1 MRNLFLTALLAGSTS
16 VSLLAAAGSA
26 SAQVT
31 VYTSQSA
38 FDSAVSD
45 VSTAGFMTDGNL
57 DVESNPVTLDGFT
70 FTSGVT
76 AADVGAGGSPII
88 FLIPAASTPTYGT
101 DFLSFQ
107 NTQTGILGQISTGGT
122 DAFGFTYGSY
132 VSTGD
137 AATLTLSTGDSYT
150 ITPTSTAQFIGFTN
164 DTPITSVSLDYPSG
178 YSLDIVSVASAA
190 PEPSAWL
197 LLIAG
202 VGGIGLGLRRTNK
215 SGDLRPVSA

>member
-1 MRNLFLTALLAGSTS
+1 
-16 VSLLAAAGSA
+16 
-26 SAQVT
+26 
-31 VYTSQSA
+31 
-38 FDSAVSD
+38 
-45 VSTAGFMTDGNL
+45 
-57 DVESNPVTLDGFT
+57 
-70 FTSGVT
+70 
-76 AADVGAGGSPII
+76 
-88 FLIPAASTPTYGT
+88 
-101 DFLSFQ
+101 
-107 NTQTGILGQISTGGT
+107 
-122 DAFGFTYGSY
+122 
-132 VSTGD
+132 
-137 AATLTLSTGDSYT
+137 LSTGDSYT